1 MPSDSPV
8 TVVTGARKGIG
19 RFLVERYLRAGH
31 RVAGVSRRASD
42 LKHDDYVHFNA
53 DVADEEAVRSLVQ
66 DIAKRFGRLD
76 YLINN
81 AGVASMNHALLTP
94 AATVERTL
102 RTNVLGAFI
111 AAREAAKVMQ
121 RRRRGRIVNFSTIA
135 VPLALE
141 GEVAYVA
148 SKAAVEGLTRSLARE
163 LAPFGIRVNAVGP
176 TPVETDL
183 IRSVPQD
190 KIGVLVRRQPIPR
203 LGTFDDV
210 ANVVDFFLAP
220 QSDFVTGQVVYL
232 GGIG

>member
-1 MPSDSPV
+1 MFDEAPV
-8 TVVTGARKGIG
+8 TLVTGARKGIG
-19 RFLVERYLRAGH
+19 RFLAERYLRAGH
-31 RVAGVSRRASD
+31 RVAGVSRSASD
-42 LKHDDYVHFNA
+42 LKHDDYVHFEA
-53 DVADEEAVRSLVQ
+53 DIADEGAVRSLVQ
-66 DIAKRFGRLD
+66 EVAKRFGRLD
-76 YLINN
+76 NLINN
-81 AGVASMNHALLTP
+81 AGIASMNHALLTP
-94 AATVERTL
+94 AASVERIL

-190 KIGVLVRRQPIPR
+190 KIGALLRRQPIAR
-203 LGTFDDV
+203 FGTFDDV
-210 ANVVDFFLAP
+210 ANVVDFFIAP
-220 QSDFVTGQVVYL
+220 HSDFVTGQVVYL

>member
-1 MPSDSPV
+1 VVEAAPV
-8 TVVTGARKGIG
+8 TLVTGARKGIG
-19 RFLVERYLRAGH
+19 RFLAERYLQAGH
-31 RVAGVSRRASD
+31 RVAGVSRASSD
-42 LKHDDYVHFNA
+42 LKHDGYVHFEA
-53 DVADEEAVRSLVQ
+53 DIADERAVRSLVQ
-66 DIAKRFGRLD
+66 DIVKRFGGLD
-76 YLINN
+76 NLINN
-81 AGVASMNHALLTP
+81 AGIAAMNHALLTP
-94 AATVERTL
+94 AASVDRIL

-111 AAREAAKVMQ
+111 AAREAAKAMQ
-121 RRRRGRIVNFSTIA
+121 RRRRGRIVNFSTVA

-141 GEVAYVA
+141 GEAAYVA

-190 KIGVLVRRQPIPR
+190 KIAALVQRQPIPR

-220 QSDFVTGQVVYL
+220 RSDFVTGQVVYL